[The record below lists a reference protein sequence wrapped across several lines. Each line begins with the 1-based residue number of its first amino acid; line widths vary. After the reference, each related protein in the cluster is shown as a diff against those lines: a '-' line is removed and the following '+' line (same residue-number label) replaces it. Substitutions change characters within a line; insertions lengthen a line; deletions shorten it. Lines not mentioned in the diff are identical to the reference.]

1 MPLEKVKRRQPVTPY
16 KFILSLSL
24 SLSCIETDRGSQSSF
39 SVNSSGSQFSFEQ
52 RRGNRMCRFA
62 VRSTERPLSTRRH
75 CLSSRPDEDKHIELT
90 ANLCYHSSF
99 YLWLHEWIKNKRKYL
114 RNTFERYSHFP
125 VGKGENAGKQ
135 VSEGLIKFYLVA
147 AQFYTVL
154 HSFTQFYLV
163 TQAAQREVWVS
174 VF

>member
-1 MPLEKVKRRQPVTPY
+1 
-16 KFILSLSL
+16 
-24 SLSCIETDRGSQSSF
+24 
-39 SVNSSGSQFSFEQ
+39 
-52 RRGNRMCRFA
+52 MCRFA
-62 VRSTERPLSTRRH
+62 ARSTGRPLSTRRH

-154 HSFTQFYLV
+154 PCDTGCTVGGFGFCILGLPFCSTGGGFDFLPNNLLILQLLL
-163 TQAAQREVWVS
+163 EDPC
-174 VF
+174 